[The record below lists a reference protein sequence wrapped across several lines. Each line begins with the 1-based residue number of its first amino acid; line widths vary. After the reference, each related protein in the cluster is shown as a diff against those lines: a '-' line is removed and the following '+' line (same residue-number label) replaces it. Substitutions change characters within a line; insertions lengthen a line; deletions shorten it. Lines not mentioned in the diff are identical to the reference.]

1 MNRRAF
7 AVGMA
12 VVRRFTRAFAFGLLA
27 LYALVMF
34 IDQTVKGAPP
44 PFWAWGLPVLFA
56 GVVWFDVRRLLA
68 RTDEV
73 RQGTRIDLVQ
83 QQLSSL
89 DADARAAHLRRI
101 QRRILLSGVSVLAGA
116 ITLLLVPAE
125 YPRALAWAWLW
136 LIVSAAFTAVQVAGF
151 LLARRWMR

>member
-1 MNRRAF
+1 
-7 AVGMA
+7 MA
-12 VVRRFTRAFAFGLLA
+12 RVRRFTRAFASGLLA

-34 IDQTVKGAPP
+34 IGQTVKGAAP
-44 PFWAWGLPVLFA
+44 PFWAWGLAVLFA

-101 QRRILLSGVSVLAGA
+101 QRRMLLSGVSVLAGA
-116 ITLLLVPAE
+116 ITLLLVPGD
-125 YPRALAWAWLW
+125 YPRVVAWAWLW
-136 LIVSAAFTAVQVAGF
+136 LIFSAVFAATQVAGF

>member
-1 MNRRAF
+1 MDLRAF
-7 AVGMA
+7 AAGMA
-12 VVRRFTRAFAFGLLA
+12 LVRRFTRAFAFGLLA

-34 IDQTVKGAPP
+34 IGQTVNGAPP

-73 RQGTRIDLVQ
+73 RQGTRFDLVQ

-101 QRRILLSGVSVLAGA
+101 QRRMLVGGGSVLASA
-116 ITLLLVPAE
+116 ITLLLVPGD
-125 YPRALAWAWLW
+125 YPRAVACIWLW
-136 LIVSAAFTAVQVAGF
+136 LIVSAVFAAMQAAGF
-151 LLARRWMR
+151 LLVRRWMR